1 MSLDPYQ
8 IEALETRMQAQTEA
22 TKDLAYAQHTAN
34 LIAWHD
40 SLRSRKEN
48 SEAIELAEQITE
60 RLGL

>member
-1 MSLDPYQ
+1 
-8 IEALETRMQAQTEA
+8 MQAQTEA

-48 SEAIELAEQITE
+48 SEAIELAEQIKE